1 MGITYASLPNRAKN
15 ISALLSSVGVE
26 GIGPSLAAIGTIDAE
41 VFEAYLEWILLPKM
55 PPESLM
61 ARDYLS
67 PKEREGRRADRG
79 AGWGSRCASA
89 TLLARPEPDRRS
101 LPRDRG
107 PTAKSASP
115 HRDAVVEAM
124 RRGPM

>member
-26 GIGPSLAAIGTIDAE
+26 GIVPSLAAIGTIDAE
-41 VFEAYLEWILLPKM
+41 VFEAYLEWLLLPKM

-67 PKEREGRRADRG
+67 AQKSERVEEPIEVRVGGVVVPLPPYSPAPNPIEEAFPEIEG
-79 AGWGSRCASA
+79 
-89 TLLARPEPDRRS
+89 LLRKAQARTEMPSWKR
-101 LPRDRG
+101 
-107 PTAKSASP
+107 
-115 HRDAVVEAM
+115 
-124 RRGPM
+124 